1 MKSGLIVL
9 IAATAASS
17 FAGAAFAQC
26 ATVDPVVVPQI
37 RVDPLDAA
45 GPAELVQPL
54 ILTFRRTGLDVA
66 PLTVRYQIVDE
77 DSNLRSRVGQSRG
90 PMVEWQGEDSSRD
103 IGAFRSEA
111 YSLLRSSRAVFG
123 ENDQATQQSV
133 VLRLTNLR
141 EDLSAGVYRE
151 QFTVRY
157 WCGEDDCPMPYEAQ
171 GAITVS
177 VAVPNVLSANVA
189 GATARGEIDFLDFAV
204 RDRSL
209 QVSVRST
216 GPWRVTAR
224 SVNGG
229 VMLRDQARLTG
240 DPADRIRYAASFDGE
255 PIGVDGASS
264 QLMARAG
271 LLGRQIPLDIQ
282 VEDTQSKRA
291 GAYADTLLLTLSP
304 AN

>member
-17 FAGAAFAQC
+17 FAGSAFAQC
-26 ATVDPVVVPQI
+26 AMVDPVVVPQI

-54 ILTFRRTGLDVA
+54 ILTFRRAGLDAA

-133 VLRLTNLR
+133 ILRLTNLR
-141 EDLSAGVYRE
+141 EDLSAGIYRE

-157 WCGEDDCPMPYEAQ
+157 WCGDDDGQMPYEAQ
-171 GAITVS
+171 GAVAVS

-216 GPWRVTAR
+216 GPYRVTAR

-229 VMLRDQARLTG
+229 VMLRDQARLAG

-255 PIGVDGASS
+255 PIGIDGTSS
-264 QLMARAG
+264 QPMARAG

-282 VEDTQSKRA
+282 VEDTGSKRA

>member
-1 MKSGLIVL
+1 MKTGLIILV
-9 IAATAASS
+9 AATAASS
-17 FAGAAFAQC
+17 VAGAAFAQC
-26 ATVDPVVVPQI
+26 AAVDPVIAPQI
-37 RVDPLDAA
+37 RIDPLDAA

-54 ILTFRRTGLDVA
+54 ILTFRRTGMDTA
-66 PLTVRYQIVDE
+66 PLTIRYQIVDE
-77 DSNLRSRVGQSRG
+77 DSNLRSRVGVTQG
-90 PMVEWQGEDSSRD
+90 PVVEWQGEDSSRD
-103 IGAFRSEA
+103 IAAFRSEA

-133 VLRLTNLR
+133 ILRLTNLR

-157 WCGEDDCPMPYEAQ
+157 WCGEDDGQMPYEAQ
-171 GAITVS
+171 GAVAVS
-177 VAVPNVLSANVA
+177 VAIPNVLSANVA
-189 GATARGEIDFLDFAV
+189 GATAHGEIDFLDFAV
-204 RDRSL
+204 RERSL

-216 GPWRVTAR
+216 GPYRVTAR

-229 VMLRDQARLTG
+229 VLLRDQARLAG
-240 DPADRIRYAASFDGE
+240 DPADRVRYAASFDGQA
-255 PIGVDGASS
+255 IGIDGSTS
-264 QLMARAG
+264 QPMARAG

-282 VEDTQSKRA
+282 VEDTSSKRA

>member
-1 MKSGLIVL
+1 MKSLTL
-9 IAATAASS
+9 IAVAAS
-17 FAGAAFAQC
+17 FLPGVAFAQC
-26 ATVDPVVVPQI
+26 ATVDPVVVPQV

-45 GPAELVQPL
+45 GPGELVQPL
-54 ILTFRRTGLDVA
+54 ILTFRRSGLDTA

-77 DSNLRSRVGQSRG
+77 DSNLRSRVGVSQG
-90 PMVEWQGEDSSRD
+90 PVVEWQGEDSSRD

-123 ENDQATQQSV
+123 ENDQAAQQSV
-133 VLRLTNLR
+133 ALRLTDLR
-141 EDLSAGVYRE
+141 ADLSSGVYRE

-157 WCGEDDCPMPYEAQ
+157 WCGDDDGQMPYEAQ
-171 GAITVS
+171 GAVAVS

-189 GATARGEIDFLDFAV
+189 GATAHGEIDFLDFAV
-204 RDRSL
+204 RERSL

-224 SVNGG
+224 SLNGG
-229 VMLRDQARLTG
+229 VLLRDQARLSG
-240 DPADRIRYAASFDGE
+240 DPADSVGYAATFDGE
-255 PIGVDGASS
+255 AIDVDGATS

-282 VEDTQSKRA
+282 VEDTGSKRA

>member
-1 MKSGLIVL
+1 M
-9 IAATAASS
+9 
-17 FAGAAFAQC
+17 
-26 ATVDPVVVPQI
+26 
-37 RVDPLDAA
+37 
-45 GPAELVQPL
+45 
-54 ILTFRRTGLDVA
+54 
-66 PLTVRYQIVDE
+66 
-77 DSNLRSRVGQSRG
+77 
-90 PMVEWQGEDSSRD
+90 
-103 IGAFRSEA
+103 
-111 YSLLRSSRAVFG
+111 
-123 ENDQATQQSV
+123 
-133 VLRLTNLR
+133 
-141 EDLSAGVYRE
+141 
-151 QFTVRY
+151 
-157 WCGEDDCPMPYEAQ
+157 
-171 GAITVS
+171 
-177 VAVPNVLSANVA
+177 LSANVA